1 MTDRGSSE
9 PRVWATHPCWCPPV
23 GAGRIS
29 AVDQSCYR
37 YYTVEGTGFFEDLSE
52 FDRATNSFRGDQAT
66 RDRSFALVLLGSEL
80 RLPAMVATDEL
91 RHGAQ

>member
-1 MTDRGSSE
+1 
-9 PRVWATHPCWCPPV
+9 
-23 GAGRIS
+23 
-29 AVDQSCYR
+29 
-37 YYTVEGTGFFEDLSE
+37 VEGTGFFEDLSE